1 MDTSSKKKKIIIAVK
16 HEAEFLSGFI
26 TVSHEKIL
34 NTSDSLG
41 KYMTLLYYLQEM
53 IKLLSPVK
61 SWWIRSAKLGSSPHQ
76 NIHSSLLPGLWSRR
90 QTPSTSALRQ
100 RLKLLKMGSSSVTGN
115 RIGAEVG
122 PCHTYLFHLIPVKSA
137 WKKESMNFFII
148 AQSQRYSLQSRLFH

>member
-1 MDTSSKKKKIIIAVK
+1 MGKIYNIA
-16 HEAEFLSGFI
+16 I
-26 TVSHEKIL
+26 
-34 NTSDSLG
+34 SLARN
-41 KYMTLLYYLQEM
+41 
-53 IKLLSPVK
+53 KLLSPDK

-76 NIHSSLLPGLWSRR
+76 NIHNSLLPGLWSRR

-137 WKKESMNFFII
+137 WRKESEIFLITAHSKSKTFSIQVPYFISTLQFFSISLRSWKQI
-148 AQSQRYSLQSRLFH
+148 DKNMLIMKIQQSKF